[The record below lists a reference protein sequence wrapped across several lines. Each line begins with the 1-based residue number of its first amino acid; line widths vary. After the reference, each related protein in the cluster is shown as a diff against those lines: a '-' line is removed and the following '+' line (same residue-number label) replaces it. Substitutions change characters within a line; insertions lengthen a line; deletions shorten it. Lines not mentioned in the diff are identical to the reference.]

1 MPIRI
6 GFGSDTHRLS
16 DKRDFIL
23 GGVKIPHTMGLLGHS
38 DADVLIHAIIDA
50 LLGAAALGDIGAH
63 FPDTNP
69 EYKDIDSTVLLSYTV
84 KLISENGY
92 TINNVDTTVT
102 LEKPKLAA
110 YISAIRQSL
119 AELLLIPLGNVSVK
133 AKTSE
138 KLGFI
143 GREEGVTAYA
153 VVLLEG

>member
-1 MPIRI
+1 M
-6 GFGSDTHRLS
+6 
-16 DKRDFIL
+16 
-23 GGVKIPHTMGLLGHS
+23 
-38 DADVLIHAIIDA
+38 
-50 LLGAAALGDIGAH
+50 
-63 FPDTNP
+63 
-69 EYKDIDSTVLLSYTV
+69 LSYTV

>member
-1 MPIRI
+1 V
-6 GFGSDTHRLS
+6 
-16 DKRDFIL
+16 IL
-23 GGVKIPHTMGLLGHS
+23 YLVKIPHTVGLLGHS

-69 EYKDIDSTVLLSYTV
+69 EYKGIDSTVLLSHTV

-102 LEKPKLAA
+102 LEKPKLATH
-110 YISAIRQSL
+110 IPAIRQSL
-119 AELLLIPLGNVSVK
+119 ADLLLIPLGNVSVK

-143 GREEGVTAYA
+143 GREEGVSAYA